1 GSVTCWILMLSRYAM
16 RNCIKFLAPD
26 LALPPRACLVC
37 GGDAKACA
45 RSRRHGLPE
54 VQQVVE
60 TIVKESASQ
69 TA

>member
-1 GSVTCWILMLSRYAM
+1 
-16 RNCIKFLAPD
+16 
-26 LALPPRACLVC
+26 
-37 GGDAKACA
+37 
-45 RSRRHGLPE
+45 GLPE

>member
-1 GSVTCWILMLSRYAM
+1 
-16 RNCIKFLAPD
+16 
-26 LALPPRACLVC
+26 
-37 GGDAKACA
+37 
-45 RSRRHGLPE
+45 HGLPE